1 MKRNLCFL
9 LFLFAFSMNL
19 NAQNDS
25 IIRVTKYSALDTR
38 KGHVIRFV
46 DKKMKDIIYSSNSLY
61 NINSKIRTFYDDG
74 GNSYFVILSTS
85 RMKTMIEYSDL
96 VEVNNAFEK
105 FFKEVDA
112 DCVLK
117 PDYMEN
123 KFITEDGFGIGY
135 YIEKGKAH
143 WFFDFDTDSRFSGYS
158 DLKKPFDFANG
169 LKDLQ
174 YEIEKMKSDK

>member
-1 MKRNLCFL
+1 MEKNYSKIYREK
-9 LFLFAFSMNL
+9 LFLFVKDTKVNCKKTLYSLVLAKSEELDNEL
-19 NAQNDS
+19 NNEPNNK
-25 IIRVTKYSALDTR
+25 TKLILFYLL
-38 KGHVIRFV
+38 KL
-46 DKKMKDIIYSSNSLY
+46 SLY
-61 NINSKIRTFYDDG
+61 F
-74 GNSYFVILSTS
+74 
-85 RMKTMIEYSDL
+85 IE
-96 VEVNNAFEK
+96 
-105 FFKEVDA
+105 
-112 DCVLK
+112 
-117 PDYMEN
+117 EN